1 MNRSFELNRE
11 LFNELFPFYFKIDR
25 KLQFTDLGTSLQKLL
40 GEPLPKSF
48 DQCFEFMRP
57 KVEHA
62 DFAAL
67 QLMGKSLVM
76 FTSISGKRPI
86 MRGQFFPSE
95 DKAHLL
101 FVGSPWFGTI
111 DEIREQGLSIRDFA
125 VHDPLIDLLHLI
137 QTQDIATRDLRQ
149 LLETL
154 SRQRK
159 ELNSARE
166 ELTAKNQQL
175 STLVASMQS
184 AVLLEDEQRRITLV
198 NQRFCDYFAIPAT
211 PETLIGNDCSES
223 AELSKY
229 LFKDPEAFVGGII
242 EVLKRKTI
250 ETGTILEMVDGR
262 VLDRDYIPI
271 FIGSAYKGHLWLYR
285 DITEKFHFEAQLQA
299 KEVHFR
305 SLLTNMNHGLL
316 EVNMDGIVQFANQ
329 RIAEMMGLPIDRILG
344 HPTFEVFRGNEDAYE
359 KMRSLRGTRDP
370 QNLVLSVHDA
380 AGSKRWW
387 YVGYAPRYS
396 ENSTVIG
403 SIGVYQDITQI
414 KELESE
420 LVEARMQAEET
431 ARARENYL
439 ANMSHEIRTL
449 MNAVIGMTGQLARSV
464 LSDKQRFQ
472 LGVIQTAADNLM
484 EMINDNLD
492 LSKISA
498 GKMQLENVSFNPHK
512 VLADVV
518 RMQALKASEKSIY
531 LQVKEDDPGV
541 SDVLVGDPVR
551 LKQILMNLVSNAVKF
566 TRQGGVDV
574 SLQLTRNV
582 GHEQELEWI
591 VEDSGIGMDT
601 DFVGHLFEEYS
612 QEKLPDD
619 FQSQGTGLGMH
630 IVWKLVKLMHGEI
643 HVDSKKGKGTQ
654 FRVRL
659 SFTIGKSED
668 MQYLNTVSEPPMTLR
683 GLQILVVDD
692 NEINRLLARN
702 ILENH
707 QAKVL
712 EAVDGKQAV
721 DMCTLMPD
729 IDLVLMDLQMPVMDG
744 YTAARIIRNELQCDV
759 PIIAL
764 SADAIQGEK
773 EQCLNS
779 GMNDYLS
786 KPYTES
792 QLLQAMARFTG
803 FVQTAPEP
811 AGESYEGQGL
821 YNLSRLQDLS
831 KGNNEFT
838 ARMIS
843 RFLEMVPAD
852 LDGMDAAW
860 KKNDLHAIG
869 QIAHKLKP
877 TLDIFQIDDL
887 MPVAARLE
895 LLRRETLPAEEVE
908 ALFVRFKRELRC
920 VVERMRL
927 QEEY

>member
-11 LFNELFPFYFKIDR
+11 LFNELFPFYFRIDR

-57 KVEHA
+57 KVEHT

-67 QLMGKSLVM
+67 ERMGKSLVM

-95 DKAHLL
+95 DKVHLL

-175 STLVASMQS
+175 STLFASMQA

-198 NQRFCDYFAIPAT
+198 NQRFCDYFAIPAP
-211 PETLIGNDCSES
+211 PETLIGEDCSES
-223 AELSKY
+223 AELSKH
-229 LFKDPEAFVGGII
+229 LFKDPDAFVVGIKALL
-242 EVLKRKTI
+242 ERKTI
-250 ETGTILEMVDGR
+250 ETGTILEMADGR
-262 VLDRDYIPI
+262 VLDRDYVPI

-285 DITEKFHFEAQLQA
+285 DITEQFHFEAQLQA

-329 RIAEMMGLPIDRILG
+329 RFAEMMGLPLDQIIG
-344 HPTFEVFRGNEDAYE
+344 HPTFEVFQGNEDAYE
-359 KMRSLRGTRDP
+359 SMRSLRGTREP
-370 QNLVLSVHDA
+370 QNLLLSVHDA
-380 AGSKRWW
+380 TGSKRWW
-387 YVGYAPRYS
+387 YVGYAPRYN
-396 ENSTVIG
+396 ENLIVIG
-403 SIGVYQDITQI
+403 SIGVYQDITQL
-414 KELESE
+414 KDLENE
-420 LVEARMQAEET
+420 LVEARTQAEEM
-431 ARARENYL
+431 AKARENYL
-439 ANMSHEIRTL
+439 ANVSHEIRTL

-498 GKMQLENVSFNPHK
+498 GKMQLEQVSFNPHK
-512 VLADVV
+512 LLSDVV
-518 RMQALKASEKSIY
+518 SMQALKASEKRIY
-531 LQVKEDDPGV
+531 LRIGEVDPAV
-541 SDVLVGDPVR
+541 SEVLVGDPVR

-566 TRQGGVDV
+566 TRQGGVDIFLK
-574 SLQLTRNV
+574 STGND
-582 GHEQELEWI
+582 GHQQELEWI
-591 VEDSGIGMDT
+591 VKDSGIGMDT

-643 HVDSKKGKGTQ
+643 RVDSKKGEGTQ

-659 SFTIGKSED
+659 SFAIGKPED
-668 MQYLNTVSEPPMTLR
+668 MQYLSTVNEPPMTLR

-692 NEINRLLARN
+692 NEINRLLARS

-721 DMCTLMPD
+721 DMCSLMPD

-744 YTAARIIRNELQCDV
+744 YTAANIIRRELQCDV

-786 KPYTES
+786 KPYTEA

-803 FVQTAPEP
+803 FVQSAPEP
-811 AGESYEGQGL
+811 AGGSDKGQGL
-821 YNLSRLQDLS
+821 YNLSRLEDLS

-838 ARMIS
+838 TRMIS

-852 LDGMDAAW
+852 LDGLDSAW
-860 KKNDLHAIG
+860 KRSDLVAVG

-877 TLDIFQIDDL
+877 TLDVFQIDYL
-887 MPVAARLE
+887 MPLVAKLE
-895 LLRRETLPAEEVE
+895 SLRREPVPDKEVE
-908 ALFVRFKRELRC
+908 DAYVHFSSELRR
-920 VVERMRL
+920 VVECMRL
-927 QEEY
+927 QEEV

>member
-1 MNRSFELNRE
+1 
-11 LFNELFPFYFKIDR
+11 
-25 KLQFTDLGTSLQKLL
+25 
-40 GEPLPKSF
+40 
-48 DQCFEFMRP
+48 
-57 KVEHA
+57 
-62 DFAAL
+62 
-67 QLMGKSLVM
+67 
-76 FTSISGKRPI
+76 
-86 MRGQFFPSE
+86 
-95 DKAHLL
+95 
-101 FVGSPWFGTI
+101 
-111 DEIREQGLSIRDFA
+111 
-125 VHDPLIDLLHLI
+125 
-137 QTQDIATRDLRQ
+137 
-149 LLETL
+149 
-154 SRQRK
+154 
-159 ELNSARE
+159 
-166 ELTAKNQQL
+166 
-175 STLVASMQS
+175 
-184 AVLLEDEQRRITLV
+184 
-198 NQRFCDYFAIPAT
+198 
-211 PETLIGNDCSES
+211 
-223 AELSKY
+223 
-229 LFKDPEAFVGGII
+229 
-242 EVLKRKTI
+242 
-250 ETGTILEMVDGR
+250 
-262 VLDRDYIPI
+262 
-271 FIGSAYKGHLWLYR
+271 
-285 DITEKFHFEAQLQA
+285 
-299 KEVHFR
+299 
-305 SLLTNMNHGLL
+305 
-316 EVNMDGIVQFANQ
+316 
-329 RIAEMMGLPIDRILG
+329 
-344 HPTFEVFRGNEDAYE
+344 
-359 KMRSLRGTRDP
+359 
-370 QNLVLSVHDA
+370 
-380 AGSKRWW
+380 
-387 YVGYAPRYS
+387 
-396 ENSTVIG
+396 
-403 SIGVYQDITQI
+403 
-414 KELESE
+414 
-420 LVEARMQAEET
+420 
-431 ARARENYL
+431 
-439 ANMSHEIRTL
+439 
-449 MNAVIGMTGQLARSV
+449 
-464 LSDKQRFQ
+464 
-472 LGVIQTAADNLM
+472 
-484 EMINDNLD
+484 
-492 LSKISA
+492 
-498 GKMQLENVSFNPHK
+498 
-512 VLADVV
+512 
-518 RMQALKASEKSIY
+518 MQALKASEKSIY
-531 LQVKEDDPGV
+531 LQVKEDDPGI

-574 SLQLTRNV
+574 SLQLTGND

-668 MQYLNTVSEPPMTLR
+668 MQYLNTASEPPMTLR

-811 AGESYEGQGL
+811 AGESDEGQGF

-877 TLDIFQIDDL
+877 TLDIFQIDGL
-887 MPVAARLE
+887 MPVAAKLE
-895 LLRRETLPAEEVE
+895 SLRRETLPAEEVE
-908 ALFVRFKRELRC
+908 ELFVRFKRELRC

>member
-11 LFNELFPFYFKIDR
+11 LFNELFPFFFRIDR

-67 QLMGKSLVM
+67 EQMSKSLVM

-111 DEIREQGLSIRDFA
+111 HEIREQGLSIRDFA

-154 SRQRK
+154 SHQRK

-175 STLVASMQS
+175 STLFASMQA

-198 NQRFCDYFAIPAT
+198 NQRFCEYFSIPA
-211 PETLIGNDCSES
+211 PSEALIGADCSDS
-223 AELSKY
+223 AEQSKH
-229 LFKDPEAFVGGII
+229 LFRNPDDFVVGINSLL
-242 EVLKRKTI
+242 ENKVI
-250 ETGTILEMVDGR
+250 ETGKVLEMVNGR
-262 VLDRDYIPI
+262 VLERDYVPI

-285 DITEKFHFEAQLQA
+285 DITEQFHFEAQLQA
-299 KEVHFR
+299 KEEHFR

-316 EVNMDGIVQFANQ
+316 EVSMDGIVHFANQ
-329 RIAEMMGLPIDRILG
+329 RFAEMMGLPMEQILG
-344 HPTFEVFRGNEDAYE
+344 HPTYKVFQGNEEAYE
-359 KMRSLRGTRDP
+359 KMRSLRGTREP
-370 QNLVLSVHDA
+370 QNIFLSIRDA
-380 AGSKRWW
+380 TGHKRWW
-387 YVGYAPRYS
+387 YAGYAPRYGES
-396 ENSTVIG
+396 DTVIG

-512 VLADVV
+512 VLSDVV
-518 RMQALKASEKSIY
+518 RMQALKASEKGIY

-566 TRQGGVDV
+566 TRQGGVDI
-574 SLQLTRNV
+574 SLQLTGND
-582 GHEQELEWI
+582 GHQQELEWI
-591 VEDSGIGMDT
+591 VNDSGIGMDT

-643 HVDSKKGKGTQ
+643 RVDSKKGKGTQ

-659 SFTIGKSED
+659 SFAVGKSGD
-668 MQYLNTVSEPPMTLR
+668 LQYMNTVSEPPVSLR

-692 NEINRLLARN
+692 NEINRILARN

-721 DMCTLMPD
+721 DMCSLMPD
-729 IDLVLMDLQMPVMDG
+729 IHLVLMDLQMPVMDG
-744 YTAARIIRNELQCDV
+744 YAASSIIRNELQSDV

-786 KPYTES
+786 KPYTEV

-803 FVQTAPEP
+803 FIQNAEELAETDD
-811 AGESYEGQGL
+811 GKGL
-821 YNLSRLQDLS
+821 YNLNRLQDLS
-831 KGNNEFT
+831 KGNTEFT

-852 LDGMDAAW
+852 LEGMDAAW

-869 QIAHKLKP
+869 QISHKLKP
-877 TLDIFQIDDL
+877 TLDIFQIDGL
-887 MPVAARLE
+887 MPVAAKLE
-895 LLRRETLPAEEVE
+895 SLRRETLPAAEVE
-908 ALFVRFKRELRC
+908 ELFVRFKRELRC
-920 VVERMRL
+920 VVERMRM

>member
-1 MNRSFELNRE
+1 
-11 LFNELFPFYFKIDR
+11 
-25 KLQFTDLGTSLQKLL
+25 
-40 GEPLPKSF
+40 
-48 DQCFEFMRP
+48 
-57 KVEHA
+57 V
-62 DFAAL
+62 
-67 QLMGKSLVM
+67 
-76 FTSISGKRPI
+76 
-86 MRGQFFPSE
+86 
-95 DKAHLL
+95 
-101 FVGSPWFGTI
+101 
-111 DEIREQGLSIRDFA
+111 
-125 VHDPLIDLLHLI
+125 
-137 QTQDIATRDLRQ
+137 
-149 LLETL
+149 
-154 SRQRK
+154 
-159 ELNSARE
+159 
-166 ELTAKNQQL
+166 
-175 STLVASMQS
+175 
-184 AVLLEDEQRRITLV
+184 
-198 NQRFCDYFAIPAT
+198 
-211 PETLIGNDCSES
+211 
-223 AELSKY
+223 
-229 LFKDPEAFVGGII
+229 
-242 EVLKRKTI
+242 
-250 ETGTILEMVDGR
+250 
-262 VLDRDYIPI
+262 PI

-285 DITEKFHFEAQLQA
+285 DITEQFHFEAQLQA

-329 RIAEMMGLPIDRILG
+329 RFAEMIGLPMDHILG
-344 HPTFEVFRGNEDAYE
+344 HPTFEVFRGNEEVYE
-359 KMRSLRGTRDP
+359 KMRRLRGTREP
-370 QNLVLSVHDA
+370 QNLVGSVMDA

-387 YVGYAPRYS
+387 HVGYAPRYS
-396 ENSTVIG
+396 ESNTVIG

-420 LVEARMQAEET
+420 LVEARIQAEET

-498 GKMQLENVSFNPHK
+498 GKMQLENMSFNPHK

-518 RMQALKASEKSIY
+518 RMQALKASEKGIY

-541 SDVLVGDPVR
+541 SEVLVGDPVR

-566 TRQGGVDV
+566 TREGGVEI
-574 SLQLTRNV
+574 SLKLSGTDGQR
-582 GHEQELEWI
+582 QEIEWI
-591 VEDSGIGMDT
+591 VKDTGIGMDA

-612 QEKLPDD
+612 QEKLPAGL
-619 FQSQGTGLGMH
+619 QSQGTGLGMH

-643 HVDSKKGKGTQ
+643 RVDSKKGEGTQ
-654 FRVRL
+654 FWVRL
-659 SFTIGKSED
+659 SFAIGKPED
-668 MQYLNTVSEPPMTLR
+668 MQYLSTVNEPPMTLR
-683 GLQILVVDD
+683 GLQILIVDD

-721 DMCTLMPD
+721 DMCSLMPD

-744 YTAARIIRNELQCDV
+744 YTASYIIRNELQIDV

-773 EQCLNS
+773 EQCINS

-786 KPYTES
+786 KPYTEA
-792 QLLQAMARFTG
+792 QLLQVMARFTG
-803 FVQTAPEP
+803 FLHTAQEP
-811 AGESYEGQGL
+811 AGSAVGQGL

-831 KGNNEFT
+831 KGNTEFT

-852 LDGMDAAW
+852 LDNMEAAW
-860 KKNDLHAIG
+860 KRADNYTIG

-877 TLDIFQIDDL
+877 TLDIFQIETL
-887 MPVAARLE
+887 TPVVAKLE
-895 LLRRETLPAEEVE
+895 KLRRTNLPAEETE
-908 ALFVRFKRELRC
+908 ALYMHLKRELRC

>member
-11 LFNELFPFYFKIDR
+11 LFNELFPFYFRIDR

-57 KVEHA
+57 KVEHV

-67 QLMGKSLVM
+67 EQMSKSLVM
-76 FTSISGKRPI
+76 LTSISGKRPI

-111 DEIREQGLSIRDFA
+111 HEIREQGLSIRDFA

-154 SRQRK
+154 SHQRK

-175 STLVASMQS
+175 STLFASMQA

-198 NQRFCDYFAIPAT
+198 NQRFCEYFSIPVTSEA
-211 PETLIGNDCSES
+211 LIGADCSDS
-223 AELSKY
+223 AEQSKH
-229 LFKDPEAFVGGII
+229 LFRNPDDFVAGINSLL
-242 EVLKRKTI
+242 ENKVI
-250 ETGTILEMVDGR
+250 ETGKVLEMVNGR
-262 VLDRDYIPI
+262 VLERDYVPI

-285 DITEKFHFEAQLQA
+285 DITEQFHFEAQLQA
-299 KEVHFR
+299 KEEHFR

-316 EVNMDGIVQFANQ
+316 EVSMDGIVHFANQ
-329 RIAEMMGLPIDRILG
+329 RFAEMMGLPMEQILG
-344 HPTFEVFRGNEDAYE
+344 HPTFKVFQGNEEAYE
-359 KMRSLRGTRDP
+359 KMRSLRGTREP
-370 QNLVLSVHDA
+370 QNIFLSIRDA
-380 AGSKRWW
+380 TGHKRWW
-387 YVGYAPRYS
+387 YAGYAPRYGES
-396 ENSTVIG
+396 DTVIG

-512 VLADVV
+512 VLSDVV
-518 RMQALKASEKSIY
+518 RMQALKASEKGIY

-574 SLQLTRNV
+574 SLQLTGND

-643 HVDSKKGKGTQ
+643 RVDSKKGKGTQ

-659 SFTIGKSED
+659 SFAVGKSGD
-668 MQYLNTVSEPPMTLR
+668 LQYMNTVSEPPVSLR

-692 NEINRLLARN
+692 NEINRILARN

-721 DMCTLMPD
+721 DMCSLMPD
-729 IDLVLMDLQMPVMDG
+729 IHLVLMDLQMPVMDG
-744 YTAARIIRNELQCDV
+744 YAASSIIRNELQSDV

-786 KPYTES
+786 KPYTEV

-803 FVQTAPEP
+803 FIQNAEELAETDD
-811 AGESYEGQGL
+811 GKGL
-821 YNLSRLQDLS
+821 YNLNRLQDLS
-831 KGNNEFT
+831 KGNTEFT

-852 LDGMDAAW
+852 LEGMEAAW
-860 KKNDLHAIG
+860 KKNDLYAIG

-877 TLDIFQIDDL
+877 TLDIFQIETL
-887 MPVAARLE
+887 LPVAAKLE
-895 LLRRETLPAEEVE
+895 SLRKASLPAEETE
-908 ALFVRFKRELRC
+908 ALFTQFKRELRC

>member
-1 MNRSFELNRE
+1 MERSFEFNRD
-11 LFNELFPFYFKIDR
+11 LFNELFPFYFRLDS
-25 KLQFTDLGTSLQKLL
+25 KLQFTDIGTSLKKLL
-40 GEPLPKSF
+40 GEPRPAGF
-48 DQCFEFMRP
+48 EQCFEFVRP
-57 KVEHA
+57 KTDHVDLA
-62 DFAAL
+62 SIKKL
-67 QLMGKSLVM
+67 GKSLVT
-76 FTSISGKRPI
+76 FSFKSGKGPI
-86 MRGQFFPSE
+86 MRGQFLPNGH
-95 DKAHLL
+95 DDHVL
-101 FVGSPWFGTI
+101 FVGSPWFSSL
-111 DEIREQGLSIRDFA
+111 DELRQQGLSIRDFA
-125 VHDPLIDLLHLI
+125 IHDPLIDLLHLI
-137 QTQDIATRDLRQ
+137 QTHDIATRDLRQ

-154 SRQRK
+154 RLQRS
-159 ELNSARE
+159 ELNDARE
-166 ELTAKNQQL
+166 ALTAKNLQL
-175 STLVASMQS
+175 STLFSNMQA
-184 AVLLEDEQRRITLV
+184 AVLLEDEQRRISLV
-198 NQRFCDYFAIPAT
+198 NQRFCEYFSIPAP
-211 PETLIGNDCSES
+211 PEALIGADCSDS
-223 AELSKY
+223 AEQSKQ
-229 LFKDPEAFVGGII
+229 LFRDPDDFVAGINSLL
-242 EVLKRKTI
+242 EKKTI
-250 ETGTILEMVDGR
+250 ETGTVLEMADGR
-262 VLDRDYIPI
+262 VLERDYVPI
-271 FIGSAYKGHLWLYR
+271 YIGTTYKGHLWLYR
-285 DITEKFHFEAQLQA
+285 DITEQHRFEAQLQA
-299 KEVHFR
+299 KEEHFR

-316 EVNMDGIVQFANQ
+316 EVSMDGIVQFANQ
-329 RIAEMMGLPIDRILG
+329 RFAEMMGLPMEHILG
-344 HPTFEVFRGNEDAYE
+344 HPTFEVFHGNEDAYE
-359 KMRSLRGTRDP
+359 KMRSLRGTREP
-370 QNLVLSVHDA
+370 QNIFLSIRDA
-380 AGSKRWW
+380 TGYKRWW
-387 YVGYAPRYS
+387 YAGYAPRYG
-396 ENSTVIG
+396 ENNAVIG

-414 KELESE
+414 KELEND

-518 RMQALKASEKSIY
+518 RMQALKASEKGIY
-531 LQVKEDDPGV
+531 LQVREDDPSV
-541 SDVLVGDPVR
+541 SDVLSGDPVR

-566 TRQGGVDV
+566 TRQGGVDI
-574 SLQLTRNV
+574 SLHLT
-582 GHEQELEWI
+582 GQDGQQQELEWI
-591 VEDSGIGMDT
+591 VQDTGIGMDP

-612 QEKLPDD
+612 QEKQPAD

-630 IVWKLVKLMHGEI
+630 IVWKLVKLMHGDIRVE
-643 HVDSKKGKGTQ
+643 SKKGKGTQ
-654 FRVRL
+654 FKVRL
-659 SFTIGKSED
+659 TFAIGQSGD
-668 MQYLNTVSEPPMTLR
+668 PQYVNTVSEPPVSLR

-707 QAKVL
+707 HAKVL

-721 DMCTLMPD
+721 DMCSLMPD

-744 YTAARIIRNELQCDV
+744 YAASNMIRNTLQSEV

-786 KPYTES
+786 KPYTEA
-792 QLLQAMARFTG
+792 QLLQAMSRFTG
-803 FVQTAPEP
+803 FVHTSKES
-811 AGESYEGQGL
+811 AGSMEGQGL
-821 YNLSRLQDLS
+821 YNLGRLQDLS
-831 KGNNEFT
+831 KGNTEFT
-838 ARMIS
+838 SRMIS

-852 LDGMDAAW
+852 LDGMEAAW

-877 TLDIFQIDDL
+877 TLDIFQIDSL
-887 MPVAARLE
+887 IPVAAKLE
-895 LLRRETLPAEEVE
+895 SLRRTTLPAEEVE
-908 ALFVRFKRELRC
+908 VQFELFKRELRC